1 MEPPLPPRDVP
12 RAPGALD
19 GGGAALAAAR
29 SWERSGRLALAALT
43 ALVVAALLSLLGWLA
58 VGAAVDLAAHPAAL
72 APSLRALARSA
83 RLGALATAL
92 ALPPGLALGLWL
104 ARSVEDSRLSRS
116 VRGAIDAAAALP
128 AVLFGVAAW
137 ALLVASLGLRATT
150 LPLALVL
157 AALNLPGLSAL
168 CERSLRAVPH
178 ELEEASL
185 ALGASRSQT
194 TLRVSL
200 PLASRG
206 IVAAAVLCLGR
217 CFAECAPLLCLAPD
231 DAYAPLTVTL
241 WRSDIRAPEA
251 AVGAALLAALA
262 LATSSLGR
270 RLRTR

>member
-1 MEPPLPPRDVP
+1 M
-12 RAPGALD
+12 ALF
-19 GGGAALAAAR
+19 
-29 SWERSGRLALAALT
+29 
-43 ALVVAALLSLLGWLA
+43 SLLGWLA
-58 VGAAVDLAAHPAAL
+58 VRAAVELTAHPAAL
-72 APSLRALARSA
+72 APSLRALARSL
-83 RLGALATAL
+83 RLGSLATAL

-104 ARSVEDSRLSRS
+104 ARSTDDSRVSRA
-116 VRGAIDAAAALP
+116 VRSTIDAAAALP
-128 AVLFGVAAW
+128 AVLFGVVAW
-137 ALLVASLGLRATT
+137 ALLVAALGLRGTT

-157 AALNLPGLSAL
+157 AALNLPALSAL

-206 IVAAAVLCLGR
+206 IIAAAVLCLGR

-231 DAYAPLTVTL
+231 DAHAPLTVTL
-241 WRSDIRAPEA
+241 WRSATSSPEA

-270 RLRTR
+270 RLRTH